1 MQQPAFVTQ
10 ARLSLCSKPSSDSTC
25 VGALGSDVK
34 AGRNH
39 RVPTVSDEHQ
49 ARQGGSSKEGKG
61 REGADT
67 FEPSTDH
74 KGTSPAGLQCDT

>member
-25 VGALGSDVK
+25 VGALESDVK

-39 RVPTVSDEHQ
+39 RVPAVPDEHQ
-49 ARQGGSSKEGKG
+49 AREGRSSREGKG
-61 REGADT
+61 HAL
-67 FEPSTDH
+67 EPSTNH
-74 KGTSPAGLQCDT
+74 EGTRPARLQCDT